1 MKKRTTFKV
10 AFLLLLAVILTQ
22 CTKSK
27 NDVLSEEN
35 DSSPQNKI
43 KTEAVAQTNI
53 FPDTEWKDI
62 NGNRINAHSAGIY
75 YENGFYHWYGEH
87 KLPGFAESTSKAD
100 GGIHL
105 YRSRDLINWNDF
117 GVVMSVDYN
126 NANSDIAYGCRI
138 QRPKVVYNSSTGKY
152 VAIFKLFLKGGG
164 VTVGYNGVATATSAT
179 GPFTYQGKFLAASFV
194 NGSGDFALYKATNG
208 DLYHFTVNKA
218 NRIFCKAKMSA
229 DYLTPATGYTAC
241 PGVATNTEGPAL
253 FYKDGTYHLLG
264 SGSTGWDPNAPRYYT
279 SSSIDGPWTVQ
290 ANPLTGTNS
299 VTGVGPSLTYGGQPT
314 YIQKIEGV
322 ENQYIAMFDVWKPL
336 APTTSRYIWL
346 PFRVS
351 NQKLGIKWV
360 SSWNLTWFN
369 NN

>member
-1 MKKRTTFKV
+1 MKKLSTYWV
-10 AFLLLLAVILTQ
+10 LPLLLAATTLTQ
-22 CTKSK
+22 CKKETSVKSGDAVDL
-27 NDVLSEEN
+27 ND
-35 DSSPQNKI
+35 KTI
-43 KTEAVAQTNI
+43 KTQAVAQTKI
-53 FPDTEWKDI
+53 YPDVFWNDI
-62 NGNRINAHSAGIY
+62 NGVRINAHSAGIY
-75 YENGFYHWYGEH
+75 YENGFYYWYGEH

-126 NANSDIAYGCRI
+126 NSSSDIAYGCRI
-138 QRPKVVYNSSTGKY
+138 QRPKVVYNSSTQKY

-164 VTVGYNGVATATSAT
+164 VTVGYNGVATATVAT

-194 NGSGDFALYKATNG
+194 NGSGDFALLQASNG

-218 NRIFCKAKMSA
+218 NRIFCKAKMNA
-229 DYLTPATGYTAC
+229 DYLSPATGYTAC
-241 PGVATNTEGPAL
+241 PGVALNTEGPAL

-264 SGSTGWDPNAPRYYT
+264 SGSTGWDPNPPRYYT
-279 SSSIDGPWTVQ
+279 STSIDGPWTTQ
-290 ANPLTGTNS
+290 ANPCLGTNS
-299 VTGVGPSLTYGGQPT
+299 VTGLTGFNKTYGGQPT

-336 APTTSRYIWL
+336 DPTTSKYIWL

-351 NQKLGIKWV
+351 NKKLSMTWI
-360 SSWNLTWFN
+360 SNWNLSWFDTH
-369 NN
+369 

>member
-1 MKKRTTFKV
+1 MKTSTNFGV
-10 AFLLLLAVILTQ
+10 ASLLLVAISLTQ
-22 CTKSK
+22 CTKKQNEILSK
-27 NDVLSEEN
+27 QK
-35 DSSPQNKI
+35 DSYPQSPI
-43 KTEAVAQTNI
+43 KTNATQTDI
-53 FPDTEWKDI
+53 IPDTEWKDI
-62 NGNRINAHSAGIY
+62 YGNRINAHSAGLY
-75 YENGFYHWYGEH
+75 YENGFYYWYGEH

-117 GVVMSVDYN
+117 GIVMSVDYN
-126 NANSDIAYGCRI
+126 NPNSDIAYGCRI

-152 VAIFKLFLKGGG
+152 VCIFKLFLKGGG

-179 GPFTYQGKFLAASFV
+179 GPFTYSNKFLAASSV
-194 NGSGDFALYKATNG
+194 NGSGDFALYQAPNG

-218 NRIFCKAKMSA
+218 DRVFMKAKMASN
-229 DYLTPATGYTAC
+229 YLTPATSYVAC
-241 PGVATNTEGPAL
+241 PGVAANTEGPAF
-253 FYKDGTYHLLG
+253 FYKDGTYHLLA

-290 ANPLTGTNS
+290 SNPLSGTNS
-299 VTGVGPSLTYGGQPT
+299 VTGIGPNLTYGGQPT

-336 APTTSRYIWL
+336 DPTTSRYIWL

-351 NQKLGIKWV
+351 NKKLSINWV
-360 SSWNLTWFN
+360 SSWNLSWFN
-369 NN
+369 TH